1 MQFQVPQFIETE
13 DKVVGPFSIRQF
25 IYVGV
30 GALVSALLYFLVST
44 WLFVIFAIILLGSSL
59 AISFIKVEGRPL
71 ASVVRSAFN
80 FYWKPQMYVWQPDY
94 KKVQMHLPAVAH
106 KAAVAAP
113 AKDIPSAI
121 ASRKKWEEE
130 NAKGDTEEDSTL
142 EKVLAG
148 GALHA
153 AWETIQNGSPLAK
166 KTSAEQLVDRQMAQ
180 RYQIFQRASGARDAA
195 RRVDYR

>member
-25 IYVGV
+25 IYVGA
-30 GALVSALLYFLVST
+30 GGLASALLYFLVST
-44 WLFVIFAIILLGSSL
+44 WLFAIFAVILIGSSL
-59 AISFIKVEGRPL
+59 AISFIKIEGRPL
-71 ASVVRSAFN
+71 VSVIRSAFN

-94 KKVQMHLPAVAH
+94 KKVQMRHAP
-106 KAAVAAP
+106 AAP
-113 AKDIPSAI
+113 KIKASPVKDVPSAI

-130 NAKGDTEEDSTL
+130 NAKGDSEESSTL
-142 EKVLAG
+142 EKILAG

-153 AWETIQNGSPLAK
+153 AWETIQNGAPPAQ
-166 KTSAEQLVDRQMAQ
+166 KTSDKQFLEGQMAQ
-180 RYQIFQRASGARDAA
+180 RYQIFQKAGGDRNAA